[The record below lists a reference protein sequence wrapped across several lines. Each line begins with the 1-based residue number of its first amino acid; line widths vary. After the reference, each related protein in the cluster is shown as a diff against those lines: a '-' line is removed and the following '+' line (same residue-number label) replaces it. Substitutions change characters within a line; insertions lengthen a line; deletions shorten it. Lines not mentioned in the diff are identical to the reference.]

1 MSIASSCHRF
11 GLRPEEGAGCVGEGS
26 PKAVGAARLATGQ
39 QREGMW
45 LGELPCRAMPCGATN
60 PNASSEESY
69 LYWGSGARARRMPW
83 LREGEAG
90 CLVACERRPTNSF
103 SVVSQPHPLRRQGE
117 NPILEASFPAL
128 SIQGRERYFYLV
140 LQVGLE
146 TPLSGCFI
154 ACMQIKL
161 SRVPHKTLCSSK
173 PQALLCCLCPVLSF
187 CSVSLSSSSGNAC
200 SRLPQRLTHAQ

>member
-1 MSIASSCHRF
+1 MPPLWLATRRGCRLRGGRLPESC
-11 GLRPEEGAGCVGEGS
+11 GCCPAGD
-26 PKAVGAARLATGQ
+26 GAA
-39 QREGMW
+39 EG
-45 LGELPCRAMPCGATN
+45 GDVAGRAAVPCRAMPCDATN